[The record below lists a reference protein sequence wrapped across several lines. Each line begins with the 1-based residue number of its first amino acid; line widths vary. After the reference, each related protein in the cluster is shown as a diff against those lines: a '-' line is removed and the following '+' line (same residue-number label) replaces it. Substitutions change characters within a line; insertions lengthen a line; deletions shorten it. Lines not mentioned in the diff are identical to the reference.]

1 MMEKL
6 EVTGRQVPQVV
17 FEQARQTLLR
27 AYVDMLLLD
36 TAVDTRQLGT
46 GN

>member
-1 MMEKL
+1 LQNAIEMMEKL
-6 EVTGRQVPQVV
+6 EITERQVPQVA
-17 FEQARQTLLR
+17 FEQARQT
-27 AYVDMLLLD
+27 LLLD